1 MSKKRVLI
9 AEDDPDTRFL
19 LSLVLKEQ
27 GYDIV
32 SARDGVEAVA
42 LAEKTP
48 PDLIIVDQMMPRMT
62 GSDCV
67 RTLRANPA
75 LCQVPVVLVTAAA
88 GLVRGTEHLRL
99 DAVVEKPVE
108 LEGFVRTV
116 RTLCPPGPERRVATI
131 PFHVDRRQ
139 GSS

>member
-1 MSKKRVLI
+1 MSRKRVLI

-32 SARDGVEAVA
+32 SARDGVEAVS
-42 LAEKTP
+42 LAEKTA
-48 PDLIIVDQMMPRMT
+48 PDLIVVDQMMPRMT

-75 LCQVPVVLVTAAA
+75 LCGVPVVMVTAAA
-88 GLVRGTEHLRL
+88 GLVRGTEQLGL

-108 LEGFVRTV
+108 LEAFVRTM
-116 RTLCPPGPERRVATI
+116 RTLCPPGAERRVATI
-131 PFHVDRRQ
+131 PCRVDRRQ
-139 GSS
+139 ASS